1 MKRFLGKCIEYAFV
15 ALLFVGL
22 FFGLRYGVHHFV
34 GTDEMRAYAYL
45 FLGTAFII
53 FPVSLFGGYFL
64 ARPIQH
70 RLHGK
75 EQETTNHTLRGDEKP
90 HGVTETRDYKN
101 EGSWPL

>member
-22 FFGLRYGVHHFV
+22 FFGLRYGVNYFV

-45 FLGTAFII
+45 FLGTAFIV
-53 FPVSLFGGYFL
+53 FPASLFGGYFL

-75 EQETTNHTLRGDEKP
+75 EQGTMSYTLRGHEKP
-90 HGVTETRDYKN
+90 HGVTETRDHGN
-101 EGSWPL
+101 EGSGPL